1 MLYELLV
8 VRLATP
14 WIGSSF
20 TVWSGTMSL
29 ILFGLFIGNLLGG
42 WRGDRHRNIKRLAR
56 ILVGIGVTMI
66 ITQVSAK
73 PYSALEVAPSRN
85 EHLASARRSLAFCR
99 AGTHRVLRIGSD
111 TCTPD
116 GHDLPILAESLQ

>member
-1 MLYELLV
+1 MKRALVIALFSGFVVMLYELLV

-42 WRGDRHRNIKRLAR
+42 WRGDR
-56 ILVGIGVTMI
+56 
-66 ITQVSAK
+66 
-73 PYSALEVAPSRN
+73 P
-85 EHLASARRSLAFCR
+85 R
-99 AGTHRVLRIGSD
+99 AGATLFDPRRADGSA
-111 TCTPD
+111 
-116 GHDLPILAESLQ
+116 GRHS

>member
-1 MLYELLV
+1 MNRALVIALFSGFVVMLYELLV

-42 WRGDRHRNIKRLAR
+42 WRGDRHRNIKELAR

-73 PYSALEVAPSRN
+73 TLPALKGPFS
-85 EHLASARRSLAFCR
+85 
-99 AGTHRVLRIGSD
+99 
-111 TCTPD
+111 
-116 GHDLPILAESLQ
+116 Q